1 MNPCRYCVPPKRH
14 LGCHANCPDYN
25 DWRATLEK
33 AKEAR
38 KRELEAEAFVR
49 RPVPSKHNRK
59 VREK

>member
-14 LGCHANCPDYN
+14 LGCHASCPDYN
-25 DWRATLEK
+25 DWKATLEK